1 MNIEPIRQAQGRFWN
16 LEHFFIHRC
25 SALPAD
31 EITFWKWQEDTVY
44 SRVVFGSVQELSL
57 EAGASY
63 VIDDQQAIRP
73 ARQRREKKR
82 GELSICPGDFVIR
95 GRYEKH
101 NEKSAPCQF
110 CHFDDL
116 SFAIKRPR
124 AANPRSTLSAL
135 TWPQLSRIKFL

>member
-16 LEHFFIHRC
+16 LEHFFIYRC

-63 VIDDQQAIRP
+63 VIDDQQAIRL

-82 GELSICPGDFVIR
+82 ES
-95 GRYEKH
+95 Y
-101 NEKSAPCQF
+101 
-110 CHFDDL
+110 
-116 SFAIKRPR
+116 
-124 AANPRSTLSAL
+124 RSVQEIS
-135 TWPQLSRIKFL
+135 